1 MRCKTGFFARAAAVV
16 SLLLHFDGDD
26 EDTTTTDS
34 SAFGRTVT
42 LEGGAIISTTED
54 KFGGSS
60 LLLDGVSGSV
70 AAVPHQLNIRS
81 RHFTVDCW
89 VWLDEVNSGDFPMVC
104 EIGDNTTDGIA
115 MGLTLG
121 NPGENQTWH
130 PSVWGNRAADI
141 GFGLA
146 VTPGQWVHLAWAAD
160 HEYVR
165 MFVDGVEAGAATINA
180 DNSITASNSTA
191 TVGGTGESGLFSWTG
206 VSTIFAGHIDELRIV
221 VGRAEWT
228 AGFTPPTAAYT

>member
-42 LEGGAIISTTED
+42 LEGGAIISTAED

-89 VWLDEVNSGDFPMVC
+89 VWLDEENSGGFPLVC
-104 EIGDNTTDGIA
+104 EIGDNQDDGLA
-115 MGLTLG
+115 FGLSGL
-121 NPGENQTWH
+121 NPA
-130 PSVWGNRAADI
+130 VWGNRAADTA
-141 GFGLA
+141 FGEA
-146 VTPGQWVHLAWAAD
+146 VTPGQWTHLAWSAD
-160 HEYVR
+160 SDYVR
-165 MFVDGVEAGAATINA
+165 MFVDGVEAGAAAINA
-180 DNSITASNSTA
+180 AESLTASSN
-191 TVGGTGESGLFSWTG
+191 TVTIGAAAQPGLYSFDPEYNPG
-206 VSTIFAGHIDELRIV
+206 LSTIFAGHIDELRIV

-228 AGFTPPTAAYT
+228 AGFTPPTVAYT